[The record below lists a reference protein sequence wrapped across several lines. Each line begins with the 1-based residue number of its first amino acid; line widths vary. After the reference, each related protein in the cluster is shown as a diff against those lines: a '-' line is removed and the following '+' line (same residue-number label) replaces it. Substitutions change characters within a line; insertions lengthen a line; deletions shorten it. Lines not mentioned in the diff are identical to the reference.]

1 MNNIIRFW
9 NQNRRGIIAGIAA
22 IVLLIVMIQVLDEIA
37 KKQRQER
44 NNGIAMLAN
53 EQKEELPTESIIGG
67 ATVSKDTTKSNVEI
81 IESFIE
87 KCNNAQITEAYEMLT
102 EDCKEAIFTTE
113 GIFKKGYYDIVFK
126 NKRIVDIENFISREK
141 RYTYRVTLYEDILST
156 GNAQNT
162 QSYQDYITIDE
173 NSKNGKLNINSFI
186 CKKEINKQAESK
198 GIKITVESQEIY
210 KDNEKYQIK
219 IENNT
224 DKRILIDTRE
234 NSKSVY
240 LVGENNV
247 TYNSY
252 ISEIASNLYEI
263 PANFFRNYEIKFE
276 KIYSTGIKAKG
287 IVFSDIVLDC
297 EKYKQTPDEIKERVK
312 ISINM

>member
-1 MNNIIRFW
+1 MNNIIRYW
-9 NQNRRGIIAGIAA
+9 NRNRRRIIAGIAA
-22 IVLLIVMIQVLDEIA
+22 IVLLIVIVQVLDEIA
-37 KKQRQER
+37 KKQRQEK
-44 NNGIAMLAN
+44 NNLISMLAN
-53 EQKEELPTESIIGG
+53 EQKEDLPTESIIGG
-67 ATVSKDTTKSNVEI
+67 ATVSKDTTKSNIEI

-87 KCNNAQITEAYEMLT
+87 KCNNGQIEEAYEMLT
-102 EDCKEAIFTTE
+102 DDCKEVLFTTE
-113 GIFKKGYYDIVFK
+113 ENFKKGYYDMIFK
-126 NKRIVDIENFISREK
+126 NKKIANIENFISREK

-156 GNAQNT
+156 GNAQNI

-173 NSKNGKLNINSFI
+173 NSKNGKVNINSFI
-186 CKKEINKQAESK
+186 CKKEINKQAESN

-247 TYNSY
+247 TYNSF
-252 ISEIASNLYEI
+252 ISEIASNLYEV
-263 PANFFRNYEIKFE
+263 PANFFRNYKIKFE
-276 KIYSTGIKAKG
+276 KIYSTSIKAKG